1 MINNILYLKLIETA
15 NCQMILVTPLILHN
29 RIVIV
34 LKDVW
39 DYQYFKAAILNSCIY
54 SWIDILFG
62 LTDQMKEGVSWMST
76 RLDLGN

>member
-1 MINNILYLKLIETA
+1 MTYTNILVKSNYQNSKEEQLINSNVLYLKLIETA

-39 DYQYFKAAILNSCIY
+39 DYQYFKAAILN
-54 SWIDILFG
+54 
-62 LTDQMKEGVSWMST
+62 
-76 RLDLGN
+76 